1 MDLGERLKEA
11 GYVHRGDDAP
21 YTGNQCGFNC
31 DHSKLMNNDDSPRP
45 CYRVCDKFKIRV
57 SDYDS
62 CKYYCDDD
70 FVANCAGLMKAL
82 GYKTEAEK
90 KAASNKQPEVER
102 SGTVWFFLI
111 IAVLVYMIVK
121 IF

>member
-45 CYRVCDKFKIRV
+45 CYRVCNKFKIRV

-62 CKYYCDDD
+62 CKYYCDDE
-70 FVANCAGLMKAL
+70 FIANCAGMMKAL

-90 KAASNKQPEVER
+90 KLLAKNSRKSNDLAR
-102 SGTVWFFLI
+102 FGFS
-111 IAVLVYMIVK
+111 
-121 IF
+121 